1 MQLYFGTLPLALC
14 CHCRDS
20 ITHGFLS
27 KYFFKESN
35 NMAIKK
41 NLFAII
47 KFYKK
52 ECLPVIA
59 CNKKH
64 SPKLYQHTGENAFAA
79 ATFEGFEQRGTFW

>member
-52 ECLPVIA
+52 ECLPI
-59 CNKKH
+59 
-64 SPKLYQHTGENAFAA
+64 L
-79 ATFEGFEQRGTFW
+79 

>member
-1 MQLYFGTLPLALC
+1 
-14 CHCRDS
+14 
-20 ITHGFLS
+20 
-27 KYFFKESN
+27 
-35 NMAIKK
+35 MAIKK